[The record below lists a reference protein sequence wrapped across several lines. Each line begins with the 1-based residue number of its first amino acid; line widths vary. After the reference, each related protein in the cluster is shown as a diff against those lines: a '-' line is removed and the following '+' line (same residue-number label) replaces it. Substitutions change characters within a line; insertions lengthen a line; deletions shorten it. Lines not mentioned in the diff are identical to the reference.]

1 MNECDF
7 LRRCDELSTAGTPYV
22 QVTLVEATGST
33 PQDVG
38 ARMLVTAEGLVAGT
52 VGGGRIEAKAIE
64 QAQQILQEK
73 TGPRLCDWS
82 LKADVGMTCGG
93 RVKLFFQSFAV
104 ASWEVVIFGAGHVA
118 QALARLLAALP
129 ACRVTCVDPRADWL
143 AKLPQGIVTKQTE
156 DPAAE
161 VESLPKDAFVVCMT
175 RGHSSDLPVLKTIF
189 ESQRQLPFLGVIG
202 SKAKAAVLHKELAEA
217 GIPADRT
224 QFHCPVGLPIGSN
237 HPAEIAV
244 SIVAQL
250 LEVRDGSLRKL
261 SNDAFLLGTK

>member
-1 MNECDF
+1 MRDQDF
-7 LRRCDELSTAGTPYV
+7 LSRCEELTAAGTPYV

-38 ARMLVTAEGLVAGT
+38 ARMLVTAEGLAGGT

-64 QAQQILQEK
+64 QAQTALREK
-73 TGPRLCDWS
+73 AEPTLVDWS

-104 ASWEVVIFGAGHVA
+104 ASWEVVVFGAGHVA
-118 QALARLLAALP
+118 QALTRLLITLP
-129 ACRVTCVDPRADWL
+129 ACRVTCIDPRSEWL
-143 AKLPQGIVTKQTE
+143 AKLPEGVLTKETE
-156 DPAAE
+156 NPADE
-161 VESLPKDAFVVCMT
+161 VGTLPEETFVLCMT
-175 RGHSSDLPVLKTIF
+175 RGHSSDLPVLKAIF
-189 ESQRQLPFLGVIG
+189 ETNRQFPFLGVIG
-202 SKAKAAVLHKELAEA
+202 SKAKATVLRKELLEA
-217 GIPADRT
+217 GISAERV

-250 LEVRDGSLRKL
+250 LEVRDQLNHEL
-261 SNDAFLLGTK
+261 HE